1 MRPSILGFFTVGM
14 TTLSMLSVSCV
25 LYSAGSGVKRVLVV
39 LSGLRWSW
47 FCCVHEAIS
56 CKYGCSFACAICL
69 FVSVDVLVHP
79 FITFLWKDFES
90 GMTKVEDWLHGG
102 LIEES
107 YRATSRRHL
116 KRISESKYSMQL
128 WSTMNANT

>member
-47 FCCVHEAIS
+47 VFFVHEA

-69 FVSVDVLVHP
+69 FVSVDVIVM
-79 FITFLWKDFES
+79 S
-90 GMTKVEDWLHGG
+90 
-102 LIEES
+102 S
-107 YRATSRRHL
+107 A
-116 KRISESKYSMQL
+116 
-128 WSTMNANT
+128 

>member
-25 LYSAGSGVKRVLVV
+25 LHSAGSGVKRLLVV

-56 CKYGCSFACAICL
+56 
-69 FVSVDVLVHP
+69 
-79 FITFLWKDFES
+79 
-90 GMTKVEDWLHGG
+90 
-102 LIEES
+102 
-107 YRATSRRHL
+107 
-116 KRISESKYSMQL
+116 
-128 WSTMNANT
+128 

>member
-47 FCCVHEAIS
+47 FFCVHEAIS

-69 FVSVDVLVHP
+69 FVSVDVIVMSSAKTVMLM
-79 FITFLWKDFES
+79 LGGGD
-90 GMTKVEDWLHGG
+90 GMSEV
-102 LIEES
+102 
-107 YRATSRRHL
+107 YML
-116 KRISESKYSMQL
+116 KRVGES
-128 WSTMNANT
+128 TPP

>member
-1 MRPSILGFFTVGM
+1 MRPSILGLFTVGM
-14 TTLSMLSVSCV
+14 GTVGTLSMLSVSCV

-69 FVSVDVLVHP
+69 FMSVDVIVM
-79 FITFLWKDFES
+79 S
-90 GMTKVEDWLHGG
+90 
-102 LIEES
+102 S
-107 YRATSRRHL
+107 A
-116 KRISESKYSMQL
+116 
-128 WSTMNANT
+128 

>member
-25 LYSAGSGVKRVLVV
+25 LYSAGSGERVLVV

-56 CKYGCSFACAICL
+56 CKWLAGPKNGSWAHFPVGRESRCNLSIQIESSKATTCRL
-69 FVSVDVLVHP
+69 HP
-79 FITFLWKDFES
+79 SLQ
-90 GMTKVEDWLHGG
+90 
-102 LIEES
+102 
-107 YRATSRRHL
+107 R
-116 KRISESKYSMQL
+116 
-128 WSTMNANT
+128 

>member
-25 LYSAGSGVKRVLVV
+25 LYSAGSGVKMVLVV

-69 FVSVDVLVHP
+69 FVSVDVNYV
-79 FITFLWKDFES
+79 ICIDSDVDVGWRRWNVR
-90 GMTKVEDWLHGG
+90 GVYV
-102 LIEES
+102 EES
-107 YRATSRRHL
+107 
-116 KRISESKYSMQL
+116 
-128 WSTMNANT
+128 W

>member
-1 MRPSILGFFTVGM
+1 MEVSAFRSLSVFLALSDVLRICELYVSFGSNVRPSILGFFTVGM
-14 TTLSMLSVSCV
+14 TTLPMLSVSCV

-69 FVSVDVLVHP
+69 FVSVDVIVM
-79 FITFLWKDFES
+79 S
-90 GMTKVEDWLHGG
+90 
-102 LIEES
+102 S
-107 YRATSRRHL
+107 A
-116 KRISESKYSMQL
+116 
-128 WSTMNANT
+128 

>member
-1 MRPSILGFFTVGM
+1 MRPSILGFFTMCM

-39 LSGLRWSW
+39 LYGLRWSW

-69 FVSVDVLVHP
+69 FVSVDVIVM
-79 FITFLWKDFES
+79 S
-90 GMTKVEDWLHGG
+90 
-102 LIEES
+102 S
-107 YRATSRRHL
+107 A
-116 KRISESKYSMQL
+116 
-128 WSTMNANT
+128 

>member
-47 FCCVHEAIS
+47 FCCVHSAIS

-69 FVSVDVLVHP
+69 FVSVDVIVM
-79 FITFLWKDFES
+79 S
-90 GMTKVEDWLHGG
+90 
-102 LIEES
+102 S
-107 YRATSRRHL
+107 A
-116 KRISESKYSMQL
+116 
-128 WSTMNANT
+128 

>member
-1 MRPSILGFFTVGM
+1 MEDVWKENSLYHQFDQGELDMHSIDDLVVCLGESNGHIGRHIDGFDDIHKSILGFFTVGM

-69 FVSVDVLVHP
+69 FVSVDVIVM
-79 FITFLWKDFES
+79 S
-90 GMTKVEDWLHGG
+90 
-102 LIEES
+102 S
-107 YRATSRRHL
+107 A
-116 KRISESKYSMQL
+116 
-128 WSTMNANT
+128 

>member
-1 MRPSILGFFTVGM
+1 MRPSILGFFTVDM

-69 FVSVDVLVHP
+69 FVSIDVIVM
-79 FITFLWKDFES
+79 S
-90 GMTKVEDWLHGG
+90 
-102 LIEES
+102 S
-107 YRATSRRHL
+107 A
-116 KRISESKYSMQL
+116 
-128 WSTMNANT
+128 